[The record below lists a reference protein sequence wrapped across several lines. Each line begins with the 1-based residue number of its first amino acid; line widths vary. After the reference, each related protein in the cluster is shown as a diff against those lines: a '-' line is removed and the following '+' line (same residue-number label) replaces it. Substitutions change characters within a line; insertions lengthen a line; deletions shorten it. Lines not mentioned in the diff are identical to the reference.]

1 MEELRGGM
9 VVSGPQ
15 VQIAE
20 CMRLFAG
27 GVIMAALGE
36 TGCQAG
42 GGWRLLAAMVVR
54 DMCDGLLRPG
64 RRRTA
69 AATENTARAPIFTV
83 LLLAVGLL
91 LLLSSRLLLSNSCLL
106 ITLSFIS

>member
-1 MEELRGGM
+1 MLDCLSHLCANVEQVTVEELRGGM

-36 TGCQAG
+36 TG
-42 GGWRLLAAMVVR
+42 V
-54 DMCDGLLRPG
+54 
-64 RRRTA
+64 
-69 AATENTARAPIFTV
+69 
-83 LLLAVGLL
+83 
-91 LLLSSRLLLSNSCLL
+91 
-106 ITLSFIS
+106 